1 MNEEIII
8 FGKIRENAIIPTR
21 DPENAGFDVY
31 ACFDEGYMRIRPH
44 QTVMIPTGICSAFPS
59 NLVGIL
65 KERGSTGTK
74 GMEQRSGVID
84 SGFRGEWFV
93 PITNGTNEDVLIVK
107 TGVCDIEED
116 LSPNPVYY
124 PYNKAISQVIFFEIP
139 MVKAVIEDVEFV
151 QQIPSKRGQGALGS
165 SGK

>member
-1 MNEEIII
+1 MGEVVI
-8 FGKIRENAIIPTR
+8 FSKLREGAVVPTR
-21 DPENAGFDVY
+21 GPENAGFDVY
-31 ACFDEGYMRIRPH
+31 ACFDQGYMRIRPH

-84 SGFRGEWFV
+84 SGYRGEWFV
-93 PITNGTNEDVLIVK
+93 PITNGTNEDILIIK
-107 TGVCDIEED
+107 TGACDLEED

-124 PYNKAISQVIFFEIP
+124 PYNKAISQVIFFEVPKIQT
-139 MVKAVIEDVEFV
+139 VVEDPEVV
-151 QQIPSKRGQGALGS
+151 QSIASKRGKGALGS

>member
-1 MNEEIII
+1 MGEVVI
-8 FGKIRENAIIPTR
+8 FSKLREGAVVPTR

-31 ACFDEGYMRIRPH
+31 ACFDQGYMRIRPH

-84 SGFRGEWFV
+84 SGYRGEWFV
-93 PITNGTNEDVLIVK
+93 PITNGTNEDILIIK
-107 TGVCDIEED
+107 TGACDLEED

-124 PYNKAISQVIFFEIP
+124 PYNKAISQVIFFEVPKIQT
-139 MVKAVIEDVEFV
+139 VVEDPEVV
-151 QQIPSKRGQGALGS
+151 QSIASKRGKGALGS